1 MDVNKKLM
9 LQPKCKSSIEDDKS
23 KKKSRKYNESYLSY
37 GFTFILQNDE
47 NKPQCIVCSEVLASE
62 GRLPNK

>member
-23 KKKSRKYNESYLSY
+23 KKKSRKYNESY
-37 GFTFILQNDE
+37 FA
-47 NKPQCIVCSEVLASE
+47 K
-62 GRLPNK
+62 